1 MCASMPSVCLVL
13 YFSWFICFFL
23 FIFHLYTND
32 CIISDTAYAK
42 NKDLNQWFYFDDSSV
57 TKASEESVVVRFECY
72 LLALFYWNDECLLM
86 HSFIYT
92 LASVFERILIFL
104 KLNCPCKWNW
114 LSVKLHV
121 HKIVGI
127 GGLRQNYEVEINV
140 FFQLSS
146 VLKVKLMT
154 TVLPPLYCLSVC

>member
-92 LASVFERILIFL
+92 LASVL
-104 KLNCPCKWNW
+104 KGFWYFWNW
-114 LSVKLHV
+114 IVHANETGFLWSYMYIKLS
-121 HKIVGI
+121 
-127 GGLRQNYEVEINV
+127 E
-140 FFQLSS
+140 S
-146 VLKVKLMT
+146 VAWGRITKWRLMF
-154 TVLPPLYCLSVC
+154 SFN